1 MKCQCLQCEKKKSDS
16 IQYERVAFWDI
27 LQLKQT

>member
-1 MKCQCLQCEKKKSDS
+1 MKYQCLQCEKKSDS